1 MQVEE
6 PTMSRTLTV
15 EQAAAKLQVKP
26 NTVRRWI
33 KHGRIP
39 GCKIGRIFRISEADL
54 DRVLSGGTVARPE
67 VERAV
72 LVREMR
78 GKYRAVPGTVEDF
91 LRERHEESQAE
102 EQSK

>member
-1 MQVEE
+1 MN
-6 PTMSRTLTV
+6 RTLTIQ
-15 EQAAAKLQVKP
+15 QAAAKLQVKP

-39 GCKIGRIFRISEADL
+39 GCKIGRIFRISEDDL
-54 DRVLSGGTVARPE
+54 DRVLSGESIGRPASSE
-67 VERAV
+67 TERAA
-72 LVREMR
+72 LIREAR

>member
-1 MQVEE
+1 
-6 PTMSRTLTV
+6 MSRTLTI

-33 KHGRIP
+33 KRGRIP
-39 GCKIGRIFRISEADL
+39 GCKIGRIFRISEDDL
-54 DRVLSGGTVARPE
+54 DRVLSGESMGKPALVSE
-67 VERAV
+67 VRRAA
-72 LVREMR
+72 LVREAR
-78 GKYRAVPGTVEDF
+78 GKYKAVPGTVEDF